1 MEADKPFI
9 EQMRESIPSGEE
21 VQSALTD
28 TATDVGTSMTDIK
41 ESVSESLNEFSST
54 NAVDAS
60 AEFLDSNTL
69 LAKFSFIVLI
79 AILFMVILRIMMVI
93 LSYFLAP
100 SRNPYIVKGALSGN
114 DRVVVSQDPSK
125 EDSISVM
132 KSNDRHRGVEFTW
145 SVWLFLNVTDDALG
159 VQNIFVKGNENFD
172 ANGINLMNGPGLY
185 IESADT
191 EDNIGVNEYKLRILM
206 DHIGGQQTSG
216 RDAGRDEI
224 VIPSIP
230 IRKWIH
236 VAIRMQNTVL
246 DTYINGTIAKRHNML
261 YAPKQNFNDVVACA
275 NGGFSGKLA
284 DLRYFSYA
292 LNVFELNNIVMFGPN
307 TNPSELSIDSKAK
320 TGTYSYLSNLWYSS
334 SYA

>member
-9 EQMRESIPSGEE
+9 EQMRENVPSGEE
-21 VQSALTD
+21 VQNAMSD
-28 TATDVGTSMTDIK
+28 SVENVGSSISDFK
-41 ESVSESLNEFSST
+41 ESVSDSLNEFSNKS
-54 NAVDAS
+54 AVDATT
-60 AEFLDSNTL
+60 EFLDSNTL
-69 LAKFSFIVLI
+69 LAKFSFIILV

-100 SRNPYIVKGALSGN
+100 SLNPYIVKGALSGN
-114 DRVVVSQDPSK
+114 DRVIVTQDPSK
-125 EDSISVM
+125 DDSVSVL

-145 SVWLFLNVTDDALG
+145 SVWLFLNVTDEALG

-172 ANGINLMNGPGLY
+172 GNGINLMNGPGLY

-191 EDNIGVNEYKLRILM
+191 EDNVGVNEYKLRILM

-216 RDAGRDEI
+216 MDVGRDEI
-224 VIPSIP
+224 VIDSIP
-230 IRKWIH
+230 IRKWVH

-261 YAPKQNFNDVVACA
+261 YAPKQNFNDVVVCG

-307 TNPSELSIDSKAK
+307 TSPSELSIDSKARS
-320 TGTYSYLSNLWYSS
+320 GTYSYLSNLWYSS